1 MYFIGTTSTHV
12 EIQPPPVQHHHQ
24 QQQNQQTNK
33 NQKNNKQNINNNNN
47 NRKQSQP
54 TVSVPATTAV
64 VKSNNNSSKGSSNRS
79 SSSPVPV
86 TTKPVI
92 ELVKNVRDDS
102 KRNRDQKMQRSADLT
117 TKSQLL
123 QQQQQQQKP
132 TEKENVAPL
141 KSSSKTHEISR
152 NGQQHRKSLVF
163 GNSTR
168 STADDY
174 EIDYFKPTSVITQ
187 TTSSKP
193 KTTLSPT
200 KVSTS
205 SSVPNSASKQPQPP
219 REEEW
224 KEVGGGKKVATST
237 ANTTSSSSA
246 QSNEIGCKKIQ
257 VPLNA
262 ISRVIGRGGSNIN
275 AIRAA
280 TGAHIEVEKQ
290 GKTQGDR
297 SITIKGVPEATKQAH
312 SLISTLIKDPDADI
326 LSMLPRNNFPSQQN
340 QSQQQQQQV
349 TQPTAVVS
357 STVTSSSAAAVN
369 TTTRSSSSTNI
380 ISPSSIASI
389 NNGTSVWEKSRDI
402 IPTVTNPVKPA
413 SYAAKQ
419 PVTSVAQS
427 STTPT
432 NKTPR
437 AVAKNLF
444 SNSNTSNVIMRPTPT
459 STTSTKVM
467 DKKGIIASNGPPK
480 LSSTN
485 VVKNSS
491 FAAQLGGNSGE
502 ELPAPF
508 TNPIVSSATVNTTP
522 TTLTRSITPIGP
534 PTRNFNASPHSSH
547 IVNTLDLSTP
557 YSSDITS
564 QIQSKL
570 GELHVSAQSGL
581 EYSLFDMGSKWSQ
594 EQTNVFH
601 QLNVSEAFEHPPLQV
616 DASILAKAPGYR
628 GGAINSPV
636 SSKTSSNSATPPST
650 VLATQAPTNAAVS
663 QAQSSGNYGDMNVI
677 KPIGSGQRQ
686 NQQQQNQQ
694 QNYRDRSLFEQ
705 YNNPESS
712 FTRQM
717 NYNSINPA
725 AMQSRLNPKASAFS
739 SSNKMSNNSQQQQQQ
754 QYGQQSFMNSS
765 SNNNFLKSPG
775 SQQSFQQRNVQQNTN
790 TSSSR
795 WFGDLGSFNDFSSR
809 RNEALDM
816 DSSLMSGNTSQMHQ
830 QGGAAMS
837 PNNNSINGPNLS
849 GLSTLDD
856 LRKAPPPIGTERHNF
871 NKFNSFQQYPNMSG
885 NMDFDNSM
893 INTQMNSGP
902 PPNSWMDKS
911 PQQQW
916 QMPNVPIIPRSHYD
930 TPASM
935 SDYSMPPDL
944 FQV

>member
-1 MYFIGTTSTHV
+1 M
-12 EIQPPPVQHHHQ
+12 
-24 QQQNQQTNK
+24 NK
-33 NQKNNKQNINNNNN
+33 NQKNKNINNN

-54 TVSVPATTAV
+54 NVSVPASSTQQINAAV
-64 VKSNNNSSKGSSNRS
+64 NKNNNSSSKGSSNRS

-86 TTKPVI
+86 ATKSI
-92 ELVKNVRDDS
+92 EVVKNVRDDS
-102 KRNRDQKMQRSADLT
+102 KRNRDQKNQRSADLT
-117 TKSQLL
+117 TKSN
-123 QQQQQQQKP
+123 KP
-132 TEKENVAPL
+132 TEKENVAPA
-141 KSSSKTHEISR
+141 KSTKIHETSR
-152 NGQQHRKSLVF
+152 NGPNHRKSLVF

-174 EIDYFKPTSVITQ
+174 EIDYFKATAVTTQ
-187 TTSSKP
+187 TTSSRP

-205 SSVPNSASKQPQPP
+205 NSASKQPQAPP

-224 KEVGGGKKVATST
+224 KEVGGGKKVVTSTTNATS
-237 ANTTSSSSA
+237 NSSSSSSSNA
-246 QSNEIGCKKIQ
+246 NEIGCKKIQ

-290 GKTQGDR
+290 GPKTQGDR

-312 SLISTLIKDPDADI
+312 NLISTLIKDPDADI
-326 LSMLPRNNFPSQQN
+326 LSMLPRNNFPSQN
-340 QSQQQQQQV
+340 QPV
-349 TQPTAVVS
+349 APV
-357 STVTSSSAAAVN
+357 VTSSVQQQNTSVAQSTTT

-380 ISPSSIASI
+380 IISPSSIAAI
-389 NNGTSVWEKSRDI
+389 NNGTSVWEKSRDT
-402 IPTVTNPVKPA
+402 IPTVKNPLKPA
-413 SYAAKQ
+413 SYANKQ
-419 PVTSVAQS
+419 TASTS
-427 STTPT
+427 PI
-432 NKTPR
+432 NKVPR

-444 SNSNTSNVIMRPTPT
+444 SNTSTNNVIML
-459 STTSTKVM
+459 
-467 DKKGIIASNGPPK
+467 SNGPPK
-480 LSSTN
+480 VSSTN
-485 VVKNSS
+485 VAKNTS

-508 TNPIVSSATVNTTP
+508 TNPILANAVTSSATP

-557 YSSDITS
+557 YSSNDITT

-581 EYSLFDMGSKWSQ
+581 EYSLFDMGSKWNNQ

-601 QLNVSEAFEHPPLQV
+601 QLNVSEAFEPPQIHV

-650 VLATQAPTNAAVS
+650 VLATQAPTSVS
-663 QAQSSGNYGDMNVI
+663 QAQSSNYDMNVI

-686 NQQQQNQQ
+686 QQQ

-705 YNNPESS
+705 YNNPENS
-712 FTRQM
+712 FSRQM
-717 NYNSINPA
+717 NYNSGINPA
-725 AMQSRLNPKASAFS
+725 MSSRLNPKASAFS
-739 SSNKMSNNSQQQQQQ
+739 SNSKMSNSNQSQQQQQQ
-754 QYGQQSFMNSS
+754 QHQQYGQQYMNSS

-775 SQQSFQQRNVQQNTN
+775 SQQGYNQQRNVQQNTN
-790 TSSSR
+790 ASSSR
-795 WFGDLGSFNDFSSR
+795 WFGDLGSSFNDFSSR
-809 RNEALDM
+809 KNYGDDLSSGM
-816 DSSLMSGNTSQMHQ
+816 DNSSIMSGNTSQMHQ

-849 GLSTLDD
+849 GLSNLDD
-856 LRKAPPPIGTERHNF
+856 LRKAPPPIGTERHTF
-871 NKFNSFQQYPNMSG
+871 NKYNSYQQYPGMGS

-893 INTQMNSGP
+893 MNTQM
-902 PPNSWMDKS
+902 PPNTSWMDKS

-916 QMPNVPIIPRSHYD
+916 QMPSNVPIIPRSHYD
-930 TPASM
+930 TTSM
-935 SDYSMPPDL
+935 NDYSMPPDL
-944 FQV
+944 FQVR